1 MSERRTFETRS
12 GGSSKIVSVEAI
24 PISYREPTDHNR
36 TRSVCL
42 VKITGEDGHVGWGEC
57 CSYFPEA
64 SLAAANLVKGF
75 SALVCGQNA
84 LHTEAIWLKLREH
97 SWWYGTGAG
106 LASIAISG
114 IDIALWDLKGKIL
127 GARVLDLLGGPVH
140 ERLPAIASLH
150 GTNASIEA
158 MAEEIA
164 AHTATGLHG
173 AKVGFG
179 KAGNAH
185 LGFDRARDIEFAEKV
200 TAAMGPG
207 KDLMVDLGVKNH
219 WDIATAIDR
228 ARAFEEIGVAWLEE
242 PLGHD
247 DPEGYRALRAASGIR
262 IAYGE
267 REWNARGVKKILD
280 TGTVDVVGLDPGRVE
295 GITGFRKA
303 AELCVLSRR
312 QANAHNFSTA
322 IVGAASQALSWSSPA
337 CRLLE
342 LQPVYGP
349 AQNELVDRPIWHT
362 DGFVNEPVGPGLGI
376 EVDEALVAAMRL
388 DG

>member
-1 MSERRTFETRS
+1 MSR
-12 GGSSKIVSVEAI
+12 VVEIKAL
-24 PISYREPTDHNR
+24 PIRYREPTDHNR

-42 VKITGEDGHVGWGEC
+42 VRITGEDGHVGWGEC
-57 CSYFPEA
+57 CTYFPEA
-64 SLAAANLVKGF
+64 TLAAAKLVEGLG
-75 SALVCGQNA
+75 ALVVGADALQN
-84 LHTEAIWLKLREH
+84 EAIWLKLKEH

-106 LASIAISG
+106 LASMAISG
-114 IDIALWDLKGKIL
+114 IDIALWDLKGKSL

-140 ERLPAIASLH
+140 EKLPAIASLH
-150 GTNASIEA
+150 GTKESIDA

-164 AHTATGLHG
+164 MHTATGLHG

-185 LGFDRARDIEFAEKV
+185 LGFERSRDIEFASKV
-200 TAAMGPG
+200 IAAMGPG
-207 KDLMVDLGVKNH
+207 KSLMVDLGVKNF

-228 ARAFEEIGVAWLEE
+228 ARAFEELGVAWLEE

-247 DPEGYRALRAASGIR
+247 DPEGYSALRAATGIR

-267 REWNARGVKKILD
+267 REWNARGVGRILA

-303 AELCVLSRR
+303 AELCVQHRR

-322 IVGAASQALSWSSPA
+322 IVGAASLALSWSSPA

-349 AQNELVDRPIWHT
+349 AQKDIVDRPVWHT
-362 DGFVNEPVGPGLGI
+362 QGFADMPQGPGLGI
-376 EVDEALVAAMRL
+376 QLDEDLVRSMRL